1 MAFRAVV
8 IAGLSAL
15 LTDICVGIGTGV
27 GFGVDF
33 ADFTGVASGTT
44 MGENLIVFALV
55 FVEPSGTKLSLFFS
69 NSFS

>member
-15 LTDICVGIGTGV
+15 LTDICVDIGIG
-27 GFGVDF
+27 FGADF
-33 ADFTGVASGTT
+33 TIFTGVASGTT
-44 MGENLIVFALV
+44 MGEILILFALE
-55 FVEPSGTKLSLFFS
+55 FFEPSGTKLSLFFC